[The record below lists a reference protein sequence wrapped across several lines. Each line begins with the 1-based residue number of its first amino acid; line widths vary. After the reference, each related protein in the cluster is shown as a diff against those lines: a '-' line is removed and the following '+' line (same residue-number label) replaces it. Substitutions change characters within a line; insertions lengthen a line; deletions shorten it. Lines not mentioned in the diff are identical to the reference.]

1 MDAVIETS
9 SITSFDAVIPNE
21 IGGMN
26 AFEALL
32 AACHFGKSTL
42 DADCVA
48 RAYPFLWQT
57 VRCLRDVSV
66 VPAAVADGAGRRQVQ
81 SYCHFHL
88 QLRLTDT
95 GLRFSQPKKTTF
107 GLRS

>member
-1 MDAVIETS
+1 MNAVLETAD
-9 SITSFDAVIPNE
+9 ITSFDAVIPNE

-48 RAYPFLWQT
+48 RAYPYLWQT

-66 VPAAVADGAGRRQVQ
+66 VPAAVADGAGRREVPSQRHV
-81 SYCHFHL
+81 HL
-88 QLRLTDT
+88 DPGLTDIHL
-95 GLRFSQPKKTTF
+95 GFH
-107 GLRS
+107 G